1 MQWLSPLYLTGY
13 HVCGNTRQR
22 KAVYLELT
30 GKKGLRQEAARENIP
45 QDPPQVTSVLQ
56 LG

>member
-1 MQWLSPLYLTGY
+1 MQWLRPLYLTGY